1 MRDQLNMMIVRLA
14 DHFPLRVSDWA
25 CAMILTLWGLIG
37 FYVSPQT
44 WGLPIYS
51 GLSHIAPQV
60 IWVSAATFIGLSRL
74 IALFINGAIRRTPHV
89 RAVGAFL
96 AVFVWL
102 QISLGLLWSDAL
114 APSLAVYP
122 VLFIV
127 DIYNVYRASEDAR
140 RADIKHRY
148 SRGANRNAASAEC

>member
-1 MRDQLNMMIVRLA
+1 MQGRLEMMIVRLA

-37 FYVSPQT
+37 FYVAPTT
-44 WGLPIYS
+44 WDLPIFS
-51 GLSHIAPQV
+51 GLAHIAPQI
-60 IWVSAATFIGLSRL
+60 IWATAAAFIGSARL
-74 IALFINGAIRRTPHV
+74 IALFINGAVRRTPHV
-89 RAVGAFL
+89 RAVGAFI

-102 QISLGLLWSDAL
+102 QISLGLLWSDAI

-148 SRGANRNAASAEC
+148 SRGAERYAERAEY